1 LLDKEKE
8 MKQEIMKE
16 NFKKI
21 KHKILVLSGKGG
33 VGKSTVTVNTAY
45 ALKAKGYKV
54 GILDIDLH
62 GPSIAKMTG
71 IETARIEGDESGLLK
86 PLKTRDG
93 VDVISISP
101 MLEKSDTPVIWRGPL
116 KMKAIQEFFDSVN
129 WSELDYLIID
139 SPPGTGDEP
148 LTALQIIEG
157 IDGVIIVTTPQDI
170 ATSDVS
176 RSISF
181 VKAMNKRIL
190 GLVENMSYFIC
201 SKCGEKHFIFGEG
214 GAEKLAEKYNLDI
227 LGKIPIDK
235 RIMEH
240 SDSGNPI
247 VISEKDS
254 ESSKEYMK
262 ISEEIIKR
270 TEEGDSTGEDNHG

>member
-1 LLDKEKE
+1 MTDKDKEL
-8 MKQEIMKE
+8 KQEIMKE
-16 NFKKI
+16 NFRKI

-33 VGKSTVTVNTAY
+33 VGKSTVSVNTAY
-45 ALKAKGYKV
+45 SLKMKGFRV

-71 IETARIEGDESGLLK
+71 IEDSRIEGDESGLLL
-86 PLKTRDG
+86 PIKTKDG

-157 IDGVIIVTTPQDI
+157 IDGVVIVTTPQDV

-201 SKCGEKHFIFGEG
+201 TKCGEKHFIFKEG
-214 GAEKLAEKYNLDI
+214 GAEMLSKKYGIEI
-227 LGKIPIDK
+227 LGRIPI
-235 RIMEH
+235 E
-240 SDSGNPI
+240 SDMVDLADNGKPY
-247 VISEKDS
+247 VLKKPDS
-254 ESSKEYMK
+254 LVSKEYLLIVDRLIEKMN
-262 ISEEIIKR
+262 SEK
-270 TEEGDSTGEDNHG
+270 